1 MIPSVADKTPIP
13 AKVWRRHTDPPGLW
27 ISVVIGSV
35 SLHLLAFWLMR
46 SSNAFSFWFPQ
57 QSQSVVPIELIDI
70 APKTKSITKSKSTA
84 KTVSPKPLSSTQKS
98 VPARSIQT
106 ARTTPRNQD
115 FGVINSAENLQQ
127 KSRTYASQSNS
138 RPFRQQRVLIVT
150 PKPTPTA
157 TPKPTVPVGS
167 LPWNRRQEIKL
178 GKGTPLSTGIPS
190 NPPVSEAENRETPP
204 RTPTQETPATRTR
217 ETPSTR
223 TRETP
228 ATRTRETPSTRT
240 RETPSTRTRETPPTR
255 TRETPSTRTRETPP
269 TPTRETP
276 PTPTRETP
284 PTPTRETPS
293 TPTRETPAT
302 PTRET
307 PATPTGGASVAI
319 VAPLLRDK
327 VSNLIQSGRLRQDAL
342 PDVIALYRGS
352 NTKQL
357 DSSFLPGDSEVKPAQ
372 ILASLVIDNKGNFQQ
387 ALVIEIE
394 PATSQSEKS
403 TYERILNEV
412 FKTENFFAA
421 HNNDGTKPDLSN
433 LYVWIKIQPAN
444 SN

>member
-46 SSNAFSFWFPQ
+46 SSNAFSLWFPQ

-84 KTVSPKPLSSTQKS
+84 KTVSPRPLSSTQKS

-115 FGVINSAENLQQ
+115 FGAINSAENLQQ

-138 RPFRQQRVLIVT
+138 RPFRQQRVLTAT

-204 RTPTQETPATRTR
+204 RTPTQETPSTPTR

-228 ATRTRETPSTRT
+228 AT
-240 RETPSTRTRETPPTR
+240 
-255 TRETPSTRTRETPP
+255 
-269 TPTRETP
+269 PTRETL
-276 PTPTRETP
+276 PTR
-284 PTPTRETPS
+284 
-293 TPTRETPAT
+293 
-302 PTRET
+302 TRET

-412 FKTENFFAA
+412 FKTENFLAA